1 MHDVL
6 SFSIVSS
13 VQFYDLVF
21 RTPLHFAAAT
31 NSQRIAQLLLAH
43 GADVNA
49 VDAIKGST
57 PLHYAAKKNA
67 ASVGQLLMLKGAN
80 ATSPGTPSP
89 RLKDILSLIND
100 KDDCKK
106 VGLRQ

>member
-6 SFSIVSS
+6 SLSIIYS
-13 VQFYDLVF
+13 VQFYDVVF

-31 NSQRIAQLLLAH
+31 NSQRIAELLLAH

-49 VDAIKGST
+49 VDAIKWST

-80 ATSPGTPSP
+80 ATST
-89 RLKDILSLIND
+89 
-100 KDDCKK
+100 
-106 VGLRQ
+106 GLHGH